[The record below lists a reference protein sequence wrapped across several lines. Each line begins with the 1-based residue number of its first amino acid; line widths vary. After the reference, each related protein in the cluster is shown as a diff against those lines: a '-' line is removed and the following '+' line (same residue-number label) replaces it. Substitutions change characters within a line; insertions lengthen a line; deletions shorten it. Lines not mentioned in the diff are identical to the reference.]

1 MDVNLIFNIVPKLLP
16 AFMLGIVALIG
27 LLIQKKTFDEI
38 MRGTIKTM
46 AGVLILFVGV
56 DILSGVI
63 GYIATLFSK
72 VYAIEGGAQ
81 VYDWVAY
88 LGEYGIQIVLVMVF
102 GFVVNLLIARF
113 TKMKYVFLTGHILFW
128 YAYVMVGALADGGI
142 ITGWLLIALGSVL
155 LGIFVTVMP
164 ALTAP
169 FVEKAIG
176 SKDFIIGHSTNF
188 LSWIQALIGKAVGDP
203 SKSMEDINF
212 PKGLNWMKEMVISTS
227 VIMFLLFLVFGF
239 IAGPQYAADTFTGG
253 TVWLFFI
260 WIIFQSIQFGAGL
273 VILLTGVRMML
284 AEIIPAFR
292 GIAMKV
298 VPEAV
303 PALDCPMIFQYGP
316 TSLTIGFVISM
327 AVQLVTIM
335 IFGLVGFKYVLV
347 PMIVAAFFDAAPG
360 AVLANK
366 LGGRRGV
373 IVGAIVAGVVM
384 VFLQGF
390 GMMFVTNTAAGF
402 VQIFGGN
409 DVGLMAIVVGGIARL
424 LGF

>member
-1 MDVNLIFNIVPKLLP
+1 MDVNLLFNIVPKLLP
-16 AFMLGIVALIG
+16 GFMLGIVALIG
-27 LLIQKKTFDEI
+27 LLIQKKSFDDVI
-38 MRGTIKTM
+38 RGTVKTM

-56 DILSGVI
+56 DILSAVI
-63 GYIATLFSK
+63 GYIATLFSE

-88 LGEYGIQIVLVMVF
+88 LGEYGVQIVLVMVF
-102 GFVVNLLIARF
+102 GFLVNLLIARF

-128 YAYVMVGALADGGI
+128 YAYTMVGAVADGGV
-142 ITGWLLIALGSVL
+142 ITGWVLIAVSSVL

-169 FVEKAIG
+169 YVEKTIG
-176 SKDFIIGHSTNF
+176 SKDFIIGHSTNG
-188 LSWIQALIGKAVGDP
+188 LSWLQAVIAKAVGNP
-203 SKSMEDINF
+203 EKSMEDIKF

-227 VIMFLLFLVFGF
+227 VIMFLLFVVFSL
-239 IAGPQYAADTFTGG
+239 IAGIPYAAATFTGG
-253 TVWLFFI
+253 TVWLLWF
-260 WIIFQSIQFGAGL
+260 WIVFQSIQFGAGL

-284 AEIIPAFR
+284 AEIVPAFR

-298 VPEAV
+298 VPDAV
-303 PALDCPMIFQYGP
+303 PALDCPMIFPYGP
-316 TSLTIGFVISM
+316 TSLTIGFVVSM

-335 IFGLVGFKYVLV
+335 VFGIVGFKFVLV

-366 LGGRRGV
+366 LGGQRGV

-384 VFLQGF
+384 VFLQAF
-390 GMMFVTNTAAGF
+390 GMMFVTHTAAGF
-402 VQIFGGN
+402 VQLFGGN